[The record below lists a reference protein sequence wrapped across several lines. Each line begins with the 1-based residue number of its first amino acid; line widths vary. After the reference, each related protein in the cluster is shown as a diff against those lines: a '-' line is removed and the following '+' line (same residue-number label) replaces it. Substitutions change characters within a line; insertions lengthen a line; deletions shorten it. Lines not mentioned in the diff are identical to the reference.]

1 MKINPIFGFLGSGKT
16 TLIRRILQE
25 QIDLSGTAVIVN
37 EFGNVGV
44 DGTLIAADGIDVIEL
59 TSGCL
64 CCNLKGPMLNAIEDL
79 HHNQSIQHLLI
90 ESSGLAEPKDT
101 LESFN
106 DPRLRDWLEIGPVVT
121 VVNTPKFPILM
132 DSLGDFYIDQIRN
145 ADMLLLNKIDLGD
158 ADLIESTRTEIRE
171 VNTRADIFYT
181 EQCDL
186 NIPEFL
192 ARTASTVVDRIENQA
207 TSVSS
212 EIIDQATHSAHHHSD
227 HSHVDSL
234 VVEINTT
241 VRKSAVKQWFREFG
255 EQLYRAKGFMNIDGK
270 CCIVQY
276 STGQLDI
283 EPTSLQDK
291 MNMVFIGKSIDRET
305 LRKELHS
312 IQSH

>member
-25 QIDLSGTAVIVN
+25 QADLSGTAVIVN

-44 DGTLIAADGIDVIEL
+44 DGTLIEADGIDVIEL

-79 HHNQSIQHLLI
+79 HNNQNIEHLLI

-121 VVNTPKFPILM
+121 VVNTPKFSILA
-132 DSLGDFYIDQIRN
+132 DSLGDFYSDQIRN
-145 ADMLLLNKIDLGD
+145 AEMLLLNKIDLGD
-158 ADLIESTRTEIRE
+158 ANLIESTRREIRE
-171 VNTRADIFYT
+171 INPTADIFYT

-186 NIPEFL
+186 DIFEFL
-192 ARTASTVVDRIENQA
+192 ARTRTASD
-207 TSVSS
+207 VSS
-212 EIIDQATHSAHHHSD
+212 TPPIKTTHSTHHHHD
-227 HSHVDSL
+227 HNHVDSL
-234 VVEINTT
+234 VVEINIT
-241 VRKSAVKQWFREFG
+241 VKKSAVKKWFREFG
-255 EQLYRAKGFMNIDGK
+255 EQLYRAKGFMDIDGK

-283 EPTSLQDK
+283 ELTSSQDR
-291 MNMVFIGKSIDRET
+291 MNMVFIGKSIDRER
-305 LRKELHS
+305 LRNSLHS
-312 IQSH
+312 IQSQ